1 MNYYTIYK
9 VYGRMIPEQG
19 GIVFIFFHSYY
30 SCFWEAFAL
39 TGRKA
44 DCSYTQGVTLG

>member
-9 VYGRMIPEQG
+9 VYGRMIPEHSG
-19 GIVFIFFHSYY
+19 MFFPCFHFYY

-39 TGRKA
+39 SIIFA
-44 DCSYTQGVTLG
+44 LGKIKR